1 MRLKESDFSI
11 GRGQQIDD
19 SFYHFGSKRK
29 SSLREVLSLKGVFP
43 ARNWQKEITFLTY
56 YPFYIYVQPNK
67 KYIHKRWPISE
78 ILQPIRFWDF
88 PYQFRYWDFFPGPFF
103 SIPKPSKD
111 GHKYRSTLGNLKT
124 SHSVYNILYH
134 GWPFSSK
141 YKSLSLCR
149 SVTNAGPRQTS
160 I

>member
-19 SFYHFGSKRK
+19 SFDHFGSKRK

-43 ARNWQKEITFLTY
+43 ARNWQKEIMFPTY

-78 ILQPIRFWDF
+78 ILQPIRLWDF
-88 PYQFRYWDFFPGPFF
+88 PNQFLYRDFFPGPIF
-103 SIPKPSKD
+103 SIPRPSKNE
-111 GHKYRSTLGNLKT
+111 HK
-124 SHSVYNILYH
+124 
-134 GWPFSSK
+134 
-141 YKSLSLCR
+141 
-149 SVTNAGPRQTS
+149 
-160 I
+160 

>member
-11 GRGQQIDD
+11 GGGQQIDD

-56 YPFYIYVQPNK
+56 YPFYICVQHNK

-88 PYQFRYWDFFPGPFF
+88 PNQYLYGDFFLDQFF
-103 SIPKPSKD
+103 
-111 GHKYRSTLGNLKT
+111 L
-124 SHSVYNILYH
+124 
-134 GWPFSSK
+134 
-141 YKSLSLCR
+141 
-149 SVTNAGPRQTS
+149 
-160 I
+160 